1 MSIKI
6 KNWEKFQHFKDRKPP
21 WIKLYR
27 DILDDIKWHQMDGD
41 DAKMLVMLWL
51 IGSENDGALPT
62 AKELAFRL
70 RTTEKSIK
78 STVSRLG
85 HWLRQDDIK
94 TISDDDLISGRYQD
108 DDNKL
113 SSGYQADISV
123 KALARSQ
130 ETETETETETEN
142 GFALFW
148 SAYPKKAARPTAE
161 KAFKAAKING
171 HLPEVLKDIE
181 SKSHSE
187 AWTKNSGQ
195 FVPNPATYLNQRR
208 WEDGVATTSQ
218 SLGTFL

>member
-1 MSIKI
+1 MTTKI

-27 DILDDIKWHQMDGD
+27 DILDDIEWHQMDGD

-108 DDNKL
+108 DGSKILD
-113 SSGYQADISV
+113 GYQNGISA
-123 KALARSQ
+123 KALTRSQ
-130 ETETETETETEN
+130 ETETETETEN

-148 SAYPKKAARPTAE
+148 SAYPKKTAKPAAE

-181 SKSHSE
+181 SRSIGDD
-187 AWTKNSGQ
+187 WTKNSGQ

-208 WEDGVATTSQ
+208 WEDGGTTTAQ
-218 SLGTFL
+218 SLGVFL